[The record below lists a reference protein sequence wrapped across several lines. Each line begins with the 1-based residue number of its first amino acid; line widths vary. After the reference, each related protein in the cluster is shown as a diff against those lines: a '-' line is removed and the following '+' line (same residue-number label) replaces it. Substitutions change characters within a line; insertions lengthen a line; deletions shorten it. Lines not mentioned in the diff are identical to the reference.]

1 MNPTHEAWMD
11 VARGIRRDDVAK
23 GARSP
28 AERARP
34 SRQALAELGA
44 NHIGNWLPHRTLP
57 DRGKKVD
64 HVVEHAMA
72 ERSDFAPL
80 LRVERLAWHGI
91 ERARARHTPHA
102 ACSRASAARRS
113 SIVAKAW
120 KILRI

>member
-23 GARSP
+23 GAIDL
-28 AERARP
+28 AELGRP
-34 SRQALAELGA
+34 PRQALAELGA
-44 NHIGNWLPHRTLP
+44 NHIGTWLPHAALP
-57 DRGKKVD
+57 ERGKKVD

-91 ERARARHTPHA
+91 ERARARHT
-102 ACSRASAARRS
+102 
-113 SIVAKAW
+113 
-120 KILRI
+120 